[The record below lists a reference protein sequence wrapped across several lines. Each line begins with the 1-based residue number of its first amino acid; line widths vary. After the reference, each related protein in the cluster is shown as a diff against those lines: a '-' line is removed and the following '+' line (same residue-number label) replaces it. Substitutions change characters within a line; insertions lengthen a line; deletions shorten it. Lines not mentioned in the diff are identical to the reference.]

1 MCSENTLCMTF
12 YSFIYVCFPKTCSAV
27 VLSPVRVTGMCG
39 VLCSGWMSFR
49 CPVDWQCC
57 SGTCVLLVFHP
68 RHPGPGR
75 GRRSLR
81 LSLSPVRAPGPASV
95 CPAPSHAS
103 PCVLHMYDYYASQ
116 VPGPLILGSTPPH
129 PDTLPL
135 CDMNVAL
142 HLPSHSS
149 WHRGSVRIPLLFI
162 LCVYI

>member
-27 VLSPVRVTGMCG
+27 VLSPVRVTGMCVFCARVGCLLG
-39 VLCSGWMSFR
+39 VQWIDSAARAPASFWFSTR
-49 CPVDWQCC
+49 VTPVLAEGDGA
-57 SGTCVLLVFHP
+57 SAYP
-68 RHPGPGR
+68 RH
-75 GRRSLR
+75 
-81 LSLSPVRAPGPASV
+81 LSVPLGPASV